1 MSVVARF
8 RRRLKWLAPD
18 MRVKRYLALIPLG
31 IFLVLF
37 GVAVYLYLQYIKY
50 TDILYN
56 ILLDATGI
64 RLEDPWVHRPV
75 GIVLVFLGLWLILY
89 ALIAVNRSIVSA
101 VAPDSLDDLPDV
113 IRRNRSLA
121 QGAKIVVIGG
131 GTGLSTLLRGLKQY
145 TANLTAVVTMTDD
158 GGSSGQLQKQ
168 LPGGILPPGDIR
180 NCLVALADAEP
191 MMQKLFQ
198 YRFKTLDD
206 KDGLSGHNFGNLLI
220 AAMADITGDFEQAV
234 EETSRVL
241 AIRGRVLPSTVEY
254 VTLIGE
260 MADGGKVTGESQI
273 AGDPRAIARITLS
286 PENPKPIPEVLSAI
300 RSADV
305 VVMGPGS
312 VFTSVIPNLLV
323 KEIIEAIQRS
333 KAPLKVYV
341 CNVMTQRGETD
352 GYTASDHVK
361 MIEAH
366 AGRRVF
372 DHVMVNTAKPTDEM
386 LARYES
392 AGAEFVV
399 PDIEAIQDLGYTPV
413 VGKYMNETEVVRHDS
428 DRLAEDILRL
438 YRKIVTR
445 A

>member
-1 MSVVARF
+1 VGVSPRWDHFHVAR
-8 RRRLKWLAPD
+8 
-18 MRVKRYLALIPLG
+18 
-31 IFLVLF
+31 
-37 GVAVYLYLQYIKY
+37 
-50 TDILYN
+50 
-56 ILLDATGI
+56 
-64 RLEDPWVHRPV
+64 
-75 GIVLVFLGLWLILY
+75 LWIILY
-89 ALIAVNRSIVSA
+89 ALVAVNRSIVSA
-101 VAPDSLDDLPDV
+101 VAPESLDDLPDV
-113 IRRNRSLA
+113 IRRNRILA

-145 TANLTAVVTMTDD
+145 SANLTAVVTMTDN

-168 LPGGILPPGDIR
+168 LPGGMLPPGDIR

-241 AIRGRVLPSTVEY
+241 AIRGRVLPSTVES
-254 VTLIGE
+254 VVLIGE
-260 MADGGKVTGESQI
+260 MEDGGKVVGETQI
-273 AGDPRAIARITLS
+273 ADDPRAISRITLS
-286 PENPKPIPEVLSAI
+286 PENPKPIPEVLSAL

-305 VVMGPGS
+305 ILMGPGS

-323 KEIIEAIQRS
+323 KEIVEAVEQS

-352 GYTASDHVK
+352 KYTASDHVK

-372 DHVMVNTAKPTDEM
+372 DYVMVNTARPTIEM
-386 LARYES
+386 LNQYAK
-392 AGAEFVV
+392 AGADFVEA
-399 PDIEAIQDLGYTPV
+399 DLEAIQDLATLP
-413 VGKYMNETEVVRHDS
+413 
-428 DRLAEDILRL
+428 
-438 YRKIVTR
+438 
-445 A
+445 

>member
-1 MSVVARF
+1 
-8 RRRLKWLAPD
+8 
-18 MRVKRYLALIPLG
+18 
-31 IFLVLF
+31 
-37 GVAVYLYLQYIKY
+37 
-50 TDILYN
+50 N
-56 ILLDATGI
+56 ILLDSTGI
-64 RLEDPWVHRPV
+64 RLEEPWVYRPV
-75 GIVLVFLGLWLILY
+75 GIVLVLIGLWIILY
-89 ALIAVNRSIVSA
+89 ALVAVNRSIVSA
-101 VAPDSLDDLPDV
+101 VAPESLDDLPDV

-121 QGAKIVVIGG
+121 QGAKVVVIGG

-145 TANLTAVVTMTDD
+145 SANLTAVVTMTDD

-241 AIRGRVLPSTVEY
+241 AIRGRVLPSTVES
-254 VTLIGE
+254 VVLIGE
-260 MADGGKVTGESQI
+260 MADGGTVMGETQI
-273 AGDPRAIARITLS
+273 ADDPRAIARITLS

-300 RSADV
+300 RGADV
-305 VVMGPGS
+305 IVLGPGS

-323 KEIIEAIQRS
+323 KEIVEAIEQSR
-333 KAPLKVYV
+333 ALLKVYV

-361 MIEAH
+361 MIKAH

-372 DHVMVNTAKPTDEM
+372 DYVMVNTARPTDEM
-386 LARYES
+386 LTRYS
-392 AGAEFVV
+392 NAGADFVE
-399 PDIEAIQDLGYTPV
+399 PDLEAIQDLGYSPV
-413 VGKYMNETEVVRHDS
+413 KGPYMNETDVVRHDS
-428 DRLAEDILRL
+428 ERLARDILDL
-438 YRKIVTR
+438 YRDVSTR
-445 A
+445 RQ

>member
-1 MSVVARF
+1 MSVVSQF

-18 MRVKRYLALIPLG
+18 MRVKRYLILIPVG

-37 GVAVYLYLQYIKY
+37 GVAVYLYIQYIQY
-50 TDILYN
+50 TDILYS
-56 ILLDATGI
+56 ILLDTTGI
-64 RLEDPWVHRPV
+64 RLEEPGVYRPV
-75 GIVLVFLGLWLILY
+75 GIILTLLGLWIILY

-113 IRRNRSLA
+113 IRRNRTLS

-145 TANLTAVVTMTDD
+145 SANLTAVVTMTDD
-158 GGSSGQLQKQ
+158 GGSSGQLKRQ

-191 MMQKLFQ
+191 IMQKLFQ

-241 AIRGRVLPSTVEY
+241 AIRGRVLPSTVES
-254 VTLIGE
+254 VVLVGE
-260 MADGGKVTGESQI
+260 MADGEKVTGETQI
-273 AGDPRAIARITLS
+273 AEDPRAIARITLS
-286 PENPKPIPEVLSAI
+286 PDNPKPIPEVLSAI
-300 RSADV
+300 RDADV
-305 VVMGPGS
+305 IVMGPGS
-312 VFTSVIPNLLV
+312 VFTSVIPNLIV
-323 KEIIEAIQRS
+323 KEIAEAIQKS

-352 GYTASDHVK
+352 GYTASDHVR
-361 MIEAH
+361 MIETH
-366 AGRRVF
+366 AKRRVF
-372 DHVMVNTAKPTDEM
+372 DYVMVNTARPTDEM
-386 LARYES
+386 LARYTN
-392 AGAEFVV
+392 AGADFVE
-399 PDIEAIQDLGYTPV
+399 PDLEAIQDLGYSPV
-413 VGKYMNETEVVRHDS
+413 KGTYMSETDVVRHDS
-428 DRLAEDILRL
+428 ERLAHDILDL
-438 YRKIVTR
+438 YRGITKR
-445 A
+445 

>member
-1 MSVVARF
+1 MSVVSQF

-18 MRVKRYLALIPLG
+18 MRVKRYLILVPVG
-31 IFLVLF
+31 IFFVLL
-37 GVAVYLYLQYIKY
+37 GVAVYLYIQYTQY
-50 TDILYN
+50 TDVLYN
-56 ILLDATGI
+56 ILLDSTGI
-64 RLEDPWVHRPV
+64 RLEDPWVYRPI
-75 GIVLVFLGLWLILY
+75 GIVLVIIGLWIILY

-101 VAPDSLDDLPDV
+101 VAPESLDDLPEV
-113 IRRNRSLA
+113 IRRNRTLS

-145 TANLTAVVTMTDD
+145 SANLTAVVTMTDD

-241 AIRGRVLPSTVEY
+241 AIRGRVLPSTVES
-254 VTLIGE
+254 VVLIGE
-260 MADGGKVTGESQI
+260 MSDGGKVTGETQI
-273 AGDPRAIARITLS
+273 AHDPRAISRITLS

-300 RSADV
+300 RNADV
-305 VVMGPGS
+305 IVMGPGS

-323 KEIIEAIQRS
+323 KEIAEAIEKS

-352 GYTASDHVK
+352 GYTAADHVK

-372 DHVMVNTAKPTDEM
+372 DYVMVNTARPSEET
-386 LARYES
+386 LARYAN
-392 AGAEFVV
+392 AGAEFVE
-399 PDIEAIQDLGYTPV
+399 PDLEAIQDLGYSPV
-413 VGKYMNETEVVRHDS
+413 KGTYMSETDVVRHDS
-428 DRLAEDILRL
+428 ERLAHYILKF
-438 YRKIVTR
+438 YRDLTKS
-445 A
+445 